1 MLVLQLQCVRCL
13 LLLLIFELSLIGSAE
28 APSPLSPLCLAR
40 VHLLFTHLPVH
51 APPTPTPRPF
61 TARRSHRRRHA
72 STSCPLCVLPSD
84 NRRCQSV
91 NHFRSPLRRCT
102 FPFWLSFSLGTDN
115 SWRKLSFTC
124 LLCQP
129 LSSLSSVSHSLSLT
143 FPLSSHR
150 FLIYFR
156 TFSLFA
162 IFRVTCTGELLRW
175 AIFLHDDYRPSAA
188 ATRHHHQQYCAA
200 QFTFYFYCHAASYWP
215 ALRHTDAG
223 LYREITVLSIELQQW
238 LSSPSASVCSI
249 VVRWLARML
258 LEVITR

>member
-1 MLVLQLQCVRCL
+1 MSTARATHPYQVGKLVFFAFSQSAVALCEAPRHSKRSLQRLRQEMADQQEFFFAPLSDLLTGHLACLDLLALLFSPLLHPNEKKSVLVFQLQCVRCL

-51 APPTPTPRPF
+51 APPTPTPTPRPF

-150 FLIYFR
+150 FLYL
-156 TFSLFA
+156 FSH
-162 IFRVTCTGELLRW
+162 I
-175 AIFLHDDYRPSAA
+175 
-188 ATRHHHQQYCAA
+188 
-200 QFTFYFYCHAASYWP
+200 FTFRYF
-215 ALRHTDAG
+215 
-223 LYREITVLSIELQQW
+223 
-238 LSSPSASVCSI
+238 
-249 VVRWLARML
+249 
-258 LEVITR
+258 